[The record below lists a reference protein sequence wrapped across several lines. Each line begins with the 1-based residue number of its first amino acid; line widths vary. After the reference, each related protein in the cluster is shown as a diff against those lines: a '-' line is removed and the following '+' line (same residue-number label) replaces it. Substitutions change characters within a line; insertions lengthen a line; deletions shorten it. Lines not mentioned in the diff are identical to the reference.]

1 MGLDAGLAVVSSGG
15 KTVRVL
21 SSPTFLN
28 CSPQQ
33 WWQPGVVLASCS
45 GQGGGPRQYWLMPV
59 SGADPTLLAPTGGTT
74 LVWKVAGTLYGQT
87 DGTCLSM
94 ARFVNGKW
102 APTALPGAASGR
114 YAQLSSALMAGN
126 WSC

>member
-33 WWQPGVVLASCS
+33 WWQPGVVLASCLGQS
-45 GQGGGPRQYWLMPV
+45 GAPHQYWLMPV
-59 SGADPTLLAPTGGTT
+59 SGAAPTPLGPTGSTT
-74 LVWKVAGTLYGQT
+74 LVWKVAGTLYGQV
-87 DGTCLSM
+87 DQSCLSV
-94 ARFVNGKW
+94 ARFANGKW
-102 APTALPGAASGR
+102 APTALPGAPRAGTRS
-114 YAQLSSALMAGN
+114 SSAPMADS